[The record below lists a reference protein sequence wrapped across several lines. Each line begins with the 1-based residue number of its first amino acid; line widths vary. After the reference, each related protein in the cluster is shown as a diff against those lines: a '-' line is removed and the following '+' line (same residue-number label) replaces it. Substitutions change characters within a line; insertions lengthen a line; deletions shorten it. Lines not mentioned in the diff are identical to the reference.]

1 MRDFE
6 REVIDRLGRI
16 ETKLDADYRALHGN
30 GRPGVIDRMAT
41 LESKIAL
48 LEDDQTP
55 TNSELDIRLKGVE
68 DRHDNSDKHR
78 SAFLEWLA
86 IIAAWL
92 AAVWAI
98 LTKSN

>member
-1 MRDFE
+1 MNDFE

-16 ETKLDADYRALHGN
+16 ETKLDADYHALHGN
-30 GRPGVIDRMAT
+30 GRPGVIDRVAT
-41 LESKIAL
+41 IESKVAL
-48 LEDDQTP
+48 LEEDQTP
-55 TNSELDIRLKGVE
+55 TNAELDIRLKGVE

-92 AAVWAI
+92 AAVSAI
-98 LTKSN
+98 ISRNN